1 MDFSKFDNIVFD
13 GAQSE
18 ATSKNH
24 VDICFVIDNSGSM
37 ISVID
42 GIKRYINQFADTLAH
57 GTGVDIDFRIGF
69 VLHGHEKIL
78 IRQFTDDVEAFKSAL
93 INATQKHDT
102 GWDEFGLPALDVA
115 ADFPWQKKRHKFIL
129 FFTDEGVG
137 TDLNGRGAG
146 HNPHFQMSKFDELLT
161 KLEELR
167 VKLYFYGPDTQ
178 EYRHFQ
184 RVPGTEYN
192 PTIDFNNLDFAEILN
207 SIAKSVS
214 VSSSSPLDGSQ
225 SMGVQKDLYDIN
237 SHVQVINIRR

>member
-1 MDFSKFDNIVFD
+1 MDFSKFDNITFD
-13 GAQSE
+13 GAQDE

-24 VDICFVIDNSGSM
+24 VDICFVVDNSVSM
-37 ISVID
+37 KNVIN
-42 GIKRYINQFADTLAH
+42 GIKSYINQFADMLAN

-69 VLHGHEKIL
+69 VLHGQEKIL
-78 IRQFTDDVEAFKSAL
+78 VRQFTDDVEAFKSAL
-93 INATQKHDT
+93 INATQRHDT
-102 GWDEFGLPALDVA
+102 GWNEFGLPALDVA

-137 TDLNGRGAG
+137 SG
-146 HNPHFQMSKFDELLT
+146 HNPQLQMSKYDELLT

-192 PTIDFNNLDFAEILN
+192 PTDDFDSLDFSEILN

-225 SMGVQKDLYDIN
+225 SMGVQNDLYEIDK
-237 SHVQVINIRR
+237 HVQVINIRR

>member
-1 MDFSKFDNIVFD
+1 MDFSQFDNMTFD

-24 VDICFVIDNSGSM
+24 VDIAFVVDNSVSM
-37 ISVID
+37 NNVIN
-42 GIKRYINQFADTLAH
+42 GIKMYINDFADTLAH

-69 VLHGHEKIL
+69 ILHGHEKIL

-93 INATQKHDT
+93 MNATDRHDT
-102 GWDEFGLPALDVA
+102 GWNEFCLPALDVA

-137 TDLNGRGAG
+137 GG
-146 HNPHFQMSKFDELLT
+146 HNPDFQMSKYDELLS
-161 KLEELR
+161 KLEDLK
-167 VKLYFYGPDTQ
+167 VKIYFYGPDTT

-192 PTIDFNNLDFAEILN
+192 PTEDFKNIDFSKILN

-225 SMGVQKDLYDIN
+225 EIGVQKDLYDIN
-237 SHVQVINIRR
+237 SHVQVVNIRR

>member
-1 MDFSKFDNIVFD
+1 MDFSKFDNMTFD
-13 GAQSE
+13 GAQDE

-24 VDICFVIDNSGSM
+24 VDICFVVDNSVSM
-37 ISVID
+37 ENVIN
-42 GIKRYINQFADTLAH
+42 GIKSYINQFADMLAN

-69 VLHGHEKIL
+69 VLHGQEKIL
-78 IRQFTDDVEAFKSAL
+78 VRQFTDDVEAFKSAL
-93 INATQKHDT
+93 INATQRHDT

-129 FFTDEGVG
+129 FFTDEGV
-137 TDLNGRGAG
+137 ASG
-146 HNPHFQMSKFDELLT
+146 HNPQLQMSKYDELLT

-167 VKLYFYGPDTQ
+167 VKLYFYGPDMT

-192 PTIDFNNLDFAEILN
+192 PTDDFDSLDFSEILN

-225 SMGVQKDLYDIN
+225 SMGVQNDLYDIDK
-237 SHVQVINIRR
+237 HVQVINIRK

>member
-1 MDFSKFDNIVFD
+1 MDFSKFDNMTFD

-24 VDICFVIDNSGSM
+24 VDICFVVDNSVSM
-37 ISVID
+37 NNVIN
-42 GIKRYINQFADTLAH
+42 GIKSYINQFADMLAN

-78 IRQFTDDVEAFKSAL
+78 VRQFTDDVEAFKSAL
-93 INATQKHDT
+93 INATQRHDT

-115 ADFPWQKKRHKFIL
+115 ADFPWQEKRHKFIL
-129 FFTDEGVG
+129 FFTDEGVEG
-137 TDLNGRGAG
+137 GDK
-146 HNPHFQMSKFDELLT
+146 PDVQMAKFDELLT

-192 PTIDFNNLDFAEILN
+192 PTDNFDSLDFSEILN

>member
-1 MDFSKFDNIVFD
+1 MDFSKFDNMTFD

-24 VDICFVIDNSGSM
+24 VDIAFVVDNSQSM
-37 ISVID
+37 NSVKD
-42 GIKRYINQFADTLAH
+42 GIKRYINDFADTLAH

-93 INATQKHDT
+93 INATDRHDT
-102 GWDEFGLPALDVA
+102 GWNEFGLPALDVA

-137 TDLNGRGAG
+137 GGDKPDVQIA
-146 HNPHFQMSKFDELLT
+146 KFDELLT

-192 PTIDFNNLDFAEILN
+192 PTENFDNLDFSEILN

-225 SMGVQKDLYDIN
+225 NMGVQKDLYDID
-237 SHVQVINIRR
+237 SYVQVINIRK

>member
-1 MDFSKFDNIVFD
+1 MDFSQFDNLTFD

-24 VDICFVIDNSGSM
+24 VDICFVVDNSGSM
-37 ISVID
+37 SSVIN
-42 GIKRYINQFADTLAH
+42 GIKMYINDFADTLAH

-69 VLHGHEKIL
+69 VLHGNEKIL

-93 INATQKHDT
+93 MNASDRHDT
-102 GWDEFGLPALDVA
+102 GIDEFGLPALDVA

-137 TDLNGRGAG
+137 GGYEPEL
-146 HNPHFQMSKFDELLT
+146 QMSKYDELLT
-161 KLEELR
+161 KLEELKI
-167 VKLYFYGPDTQ
+167 KLYFYGPDTT

-192 PTIDFNNLDFAEILN
+192 PTENFNNLDFSEILN

-225 SMGVQKDLYDIN
+225 SVGVKKDLYQID

>member
-1 MDFSKFDNIVFD
+1 VDFSKFDNMTFD

-24 VDICFVIDNSGSM
+24 VDICFVVDNSVSM
-37 ISVID
+37 DSVKE
-42 GIKRYINQFADTLAH
+42 GIKMHINEFADTLAH

-69 VLHGHEKIL
+69 VLHGQEKIL

-93 INATQKHDT
+93 INATERHDT

-137 TDLNGRGAG
+137 GG
-146 HNPHFQMSKFDELLT
+146 HDPQFQMSKYDELLS

-167 VKLYFYGPDTQ
+167 TKLYFYGPDTT

-192 PTIDFNNLDFAEILN
+192 PTEDFENLDFSKILN

-225 SMGVQKDLYDIN
+225 SMGVQKDLYEIDQ
-237 SHVQVINIRR
+237 HVQVINIRR

>member
-1 MDFSKFDNIVFD
+1 MDFSKFDNMTFD

-24 VDICFVIDNSGSM
+24 VDICFVVDNSGSM
-37 ISVID
+37 ASVIN
-42 GIKRYINQFADTLAH
+42 GIKYYINDFAETLRS

-69 VLHGHEKIL
+69 ILHGHEKLL
-78 IRQFTDDVEAFKSAL
+78 IRQFTDDVDAFKSAL
-93 INATQKHDT
+93 MNATDRHDT
-102 GWDEFGLPALDVA
+102 GWNEFGLPALDVA

-137 TDLNGRGAG
+137 DG
-146 HNPHFQMSKFDELLT
+146 HNPQFQMSKYDELLT

-178 EYRHFQ
+178 EYRYFQ

-192 PTIDFNNLDFAEILN
+192 PTENFDNLDFSQILN

-225 SMGVQKDLYDIN
+225 SMGVQKDLYEIDK
-237 SHVQVINIRR
+237 HVQVINIRK